1 MNEQKYEA
9 ATLEKKWQDIWNQ
22 SGVNRA
28 TEDAQKPKYYVLE
41 MFPYPSGRL
50 HVGHLRNYVMGDV
63 VARYKRSQGF
73 SVLHPMGWDAFGLP
87 AENAARATGV
97 HPSDWT
103 HKNIAEMRAD
113 LKGVG
118 LSIDWSREIATC
130 DPEYYGQQQKLFV
143 DLFKSGFIY
152 RKKSSVNWDP
162 VDQTVLANEQVVD
175 GKGWRSGAVVEKK
188 MLDQWFFNITSYK
201 DDLLDS
207 LDSLTAWPDRVRL
220 MQKNWIGRSEGVQ
233 IKWKLDG
240 DGDAI
245 ETFTTRPETIFGASF
260 LAIAHD
266 HPLAVAA
273 GEKSQDIN
281 AFLKLCS
288 QMGTSEVLTETAEKI
303 GIESGLFAEHPLDPS
318 KKVPVWIV
326 NYVLSE
332 HGTGAIFGCPS
343 ADERDFEF
351 AKKYNLP
358 FTWVV
363 CPPGKDEGELI
374 HMGKPYT
381 DKEGRMINSAF
392 LSGLKPDDAAEQIT
406 AELEKNGLGIPKTN
420 YRLRDWGI
428 SRQRYW
434 GCPIPIVHCDDCG
447 TVPLGEEQLPL
458 ELPKDVSFTEPGNP
472 LEKHPTWKFTDC
484 PCCQKPAIRETDTL
498 DTFVDSSW
506 YYARFCNSASAEP
519 IDQQASKYWLPVDQY
534 IGGVEHAILHLL
546 YSRFF
551 AHALTE
557 EGYIETKEPFRGLF
571 TQGMVT
577 HETYKNAQGEWV
589 YPEEVEKLENGSY
602 RLLGDQSEVK
612 VGRVEKMSKSKKN
625 VVGFGKISTSY
636 GADTARM
643 YMLADSP
650 PEKDVEW
657 TASGV
662 DATSRFINRLWK
674 LCAEEATNLC
684 RVDAE
689 KPNTFTPDETSLRKT
704 TAKYIQN
711 ITQNI
716 EQLRFN
722 KAVANIHEFTS
733 SIYDARSAL
742 EGSWAYRE
750 ALESLTILMSPL
762 VPHLSEEMWHKMGHQ
777 SLVVQQAW
785 PKAEEELLKS
795 DKAIIAIHVGGKF
808 RARIEVNSDI
818 EESDLAEAALADP
831 LIQKAVGGQDVKKT
845 VFVKGKMI
853 NLVL

>member
-1 MNEQKYEA
+1 MNERKYEA
-9 ATLEKKWQDIWNQ
+9 STIEKKWQKIWDDK
-22 SGVNRA
+22 GVYRA
-28 TEDAQKPKYYVLE
+28 QEDAEKPKYYVLE

-63 VARYKRSQGF
+63 VARYKRAQGF

-118 LSIDWSREIATC
+118 LSIDWEREIATC
-130 DPEYYGQQQKLFV
+130 DPEYYGQQQKLFI
-143 DLFKSGFIY
+143 DFFKAGLLY
-152 RKKSSVNWDP
+152 RKQSSVNWDP

-175 GKGWRSGAVVEKK
+175 GKGWRSGAAVEKK

-201 DDLLDS
+201 DDLLES
-207 LDSLTAWPDRVRL
+207 LDGLPEWPDRVRL
-220 MQKNWIGRSEGVQ
+220 MQKNWIGRSEGLQ

-240 DGDAI
+240 SDEVV
-245 ETFTTRPETIFGASF
+245 ETFTTRPDTIFGAAF

-273 GEKSQDIN
+273 GEKNQDIGS
-281 AFLKLCS
+281 FLKTCS
-288 QMGTSEVLTETAEKI
+288 QTGTSEVLTETAEKI
-303 GIESGLFAEHPLDPS
+303 GMQSGFYAQHPLDPN
-318 KKVPVWIV
+318 KKIPVWIV

-343 ADERDFEF
+343 CDERDFEF
-351 AKKYNLP
+351 ASKYNLP
-358 FTWVV
+358 FEWIV
-363 CPPGKDEGELI
+363 CPLGKDERELI
-374 HMGKPYT
+374 NNAKPYT
-381 DKEGRMINSAF
+381 DRDGYLINSAF
-392 LSGLKPDDAAEQIT
+392 LNGLTPDEAAKRVS
-406 AELEKNGLGIPKTN
+406 AEFEDNGLGFAKTN

-434 GCPIPIVHCDDCG
+434 GCPIPVVHCDDCG
-447 TVPLGEEQLPL
+447 TVPLKEDQLPL
-458 ELPKDVSFTEPGNP
+458 ELPRDVSFSEPGNP

-506 YYARFCNSASAEP
+506 YYARFCNPASAEP
-519 IDQQASKYWLPVDQY
+519 IDREASKYWLPVDQY

-546 YSRFF
+546 YSRFLGR
-551 AHALTE
+551 ALTE
-557 EGYIETKEPFRGLF
+557 EGYISTKEPFRGLF

-589 YPEEVEKLENGSY
+589 YPEEVEKIADGSY
-602 RLLGDQSEVK
+602 RLASDHSEVK
-612 VGRVEKMSKSKKN
+612 IGRVEKMSKSKKN

-657 TASGV
+657 TPSGV
-662 DATSRFINRLWK
+662 EATSRFMNRIWK
-674 LCAEEATNLC
+674 LCAQETTSLC
-684 RVDAE
+684 PPGTE
-689 KPNTFTPDETSLRKT
+689 KPMAFTPDEKLLRKT
-704 TAKYIQN
+704 TAKYIKS

-722 KAVANIHEFTS
+722 KAVAGIHEFTS
-733 SIYDARSAL
+733 SIYEARSTM
-742 EGSWAYRE
+742 EGSWVYRE
-750 ALESLTILMSPL
+750 ALESLTKLISPIA
-762 VPHLSEEMWHKMGHQ
+762 PHLSEEMWHKIGHQ
-777 SLVVQQAW
+777 SLVVEQAW
-785 PKAEEELLKS
+785 PKVEEELLKD
-795 DKAIIAIHVGGKF
+795 DKASIAVHVGGKF
-808 RARIEVNSDI
+808 RARIEIDNDMPV
-818 EESDLAEAALADP
+818 EELTETALSDP
-831 LIQKAVGGQDVKKT
+831 LIQKAVAGRDIKKT